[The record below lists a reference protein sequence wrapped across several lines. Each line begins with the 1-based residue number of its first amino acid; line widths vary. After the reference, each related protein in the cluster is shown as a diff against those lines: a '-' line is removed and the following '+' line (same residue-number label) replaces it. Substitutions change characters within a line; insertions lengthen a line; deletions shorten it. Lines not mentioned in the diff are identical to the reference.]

1 MKKKIILITSLIA
14 LTILVGIITLIVEK
28 KQGKIDKSS
37 KDTTSVIDMTINT
50 DDDNEKIDW
59 SQYKSESY
67 KLTKSLKITEGG
79 TYNLTGTISNGL
91 ITIDTTS
98 DVKIILNNVKIKNQ
112 TGPAIYVKNSQ
123 NTIIELKENSK
134 NYLEDGKEYK
144 DYEDEVVGVIYSHDD
159 ITFEGLG
166 TLEVVS
172 NNSDAIV
179 GKDDLKIIS
188 GTYIINSKD
197 DGIRGKDSVYIK
209 DGNFSITSK
218 GDGIKSTNTT
228 DKEKGF
234 ILIEN
239 GTFNISSV
247 LDAISSESK
256 ISIKDGTF
264 NITTGEKNNNL
275 FENDIQGS
283 KNEKNTSNKSA
294 KGIKAADSFLLENGI
309 LNLNTL
315 DDAIHC
321 NNYVGIKNGKL
332 NITSNDDAIH
342 ADKEIIIDSGDI
354 NINKSYEGLEAAKIT
369 INGANINVISSDDGI
384 NIAGGNDNSAMN
396 RPGENNYNQNTD
408 NILTINNG
416 NIYINAK
423 GDGIDI
429 NGIGY
434 INGGTLKIDGPEN
447 NGNGTLDYDSD
458 LLVNGGEV
466 IAGGSSGMLQT
477 FSEKSQLYSVTIIFK
492 NSYNEKDTITITD
505 ESKNIIATYN
515 SKKSYN
521 SLIIASDKIQ
531 KNKEYTININN
542 SKYETFKVSNKN
554 TIIGNIT
561 NQKGPGE
568 NQHNPPPPRP
578 R

>member
-67 KLTKSLKITEGG
+67 KLTKSLKIIEGG

-256 ISIKDGTF
+256 ISIKDGT
-264 NITTGEKNNNL
+264 T
-275 FENDIQGS
+275 
-283 KNEKNTSNKSA
+283 
-294 KGIKAADSFLLENGI
+294 
-309 LNLNTL
+309 
-315 DDAIHC
+315 
-321 NNYVGIKNGKL
+321 
-332 NITSNDDAIH
+332 
-342 ADKEIIIDSGDI
+342 
-354 NINKSYEGLEAAKIT
+354 
-369 INGANINVISSDDGI
+369 
-384 NIAGGNDNSAMN
+384 
-396 RPGENNYNQNTD
+396 
-408 NILTINNG
+408 
-416 NIYINAK
+416 
-423 GDGIDI
+423 
-429 NGIGY
+429 
-434 INGGTLKIDGPEN
+434 
-447 NGNGTLDYDSD
+447 
-458 LLVNGGEV
+458 
-466 IAGGSSGMLQT
+466 
-477 FSEKSQLYSVTIIFK
+477 
-492 NSYNEKDTITITD
+492 
-505 ESKNIIATYN
+505 
-515 SKKSYN
+515 
-521 SLIIASDKIQ
+521 
-531 KNKEYTININN
+531 
-542 SKYETFKVSNKN
+542 
-554 TIIGNIT
+554 
-561 NQKGPGE
+561 
-568 NQHNPPPPRP
+568 
-578 R
+578 